1 MRKITKQGVVRA
13 GFSVETKELKRVLRI
28 VRSSFKNQSLK
39 LRPYCEITIK
49 TKKIEFAVS
58 GMKYSVDCDTW
69 GPARFIIGFEHF
81 FRLVY
86 DRPLMKTKVVVGDEF
101 MTINERVTVCVQTWR
116 FKKDTILRTI
126 DLPVNYDMIDI
137 LNLAEKYTM
146 EEIEFNEL
154 KDEYLKAHNNLY
166 DKIGK
171 IIRLL
176 KMYELQEKDI
186 EDTLYKLVL
195 GSKQ

>member
-1 MRKITKQGVVRA
+1 MRKITKQGVVRT

-28 VRSSFKNQSLK
+28 VKSSFKNQTLK

-58 GMKYSVDCDTW
+58 GLKYSLKCDAW

-81 FRLVY
+81 YQLVY

-137 LNLAEKYTM
+137 LNLAEKYTR

-154 KDEYLKAHNNLY
+154 RGEYLKAHNNLY
-166 DKIGK
+166 DKIEK
-171 IIRLL
+171 IKRLL
-176 KMYELQEKDI
+176 KTYKLQDKNV
-186 EDTLYKLVL
+186 EDAIYKLVL
-195 GSKQ
+195 KLK